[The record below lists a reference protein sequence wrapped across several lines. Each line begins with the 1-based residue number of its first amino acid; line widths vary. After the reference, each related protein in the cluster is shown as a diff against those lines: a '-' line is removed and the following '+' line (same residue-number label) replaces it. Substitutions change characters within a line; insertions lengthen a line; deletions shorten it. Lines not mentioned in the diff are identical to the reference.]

1 MDGFVANIEG
11 FQIEAKTTVL
21 TKRAEQTKLPEH
33 IEQAKASLE
42 GYEEL
47 ARRCNALTYKKGY
60 SHLVNYLLDGERLLR
75 FKAEVLHVLDALT

>member
-1 MDGFVANIEG
+1 
-11 FQIEAKTTVL
+11 
-21 TKRAEQTKLPEH
+21 
-33 IEQAKASLE
+33 LE